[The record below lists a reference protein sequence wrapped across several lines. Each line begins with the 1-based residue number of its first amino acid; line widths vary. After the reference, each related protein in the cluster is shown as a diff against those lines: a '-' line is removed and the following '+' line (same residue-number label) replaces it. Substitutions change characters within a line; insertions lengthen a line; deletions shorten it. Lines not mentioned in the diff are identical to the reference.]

1 MRGSRV
7 RTPSG
12 LPKEREDCCSPP
24 SRSFCEGALS
34 RGFFHAM
41 PESASCQSRARAPS
55 GLPKE
60 RADCCSPPSR
70 AFLWRGSHPRVLSC
84 RTMKAPLARV
94 EREPRAGCEIVT
106 LDNCSV
112 KGNCHFLRFRI
123 ILFHQWHCASLTAA
137 VRRAPII
144 CPLFYKLLELFGRF
158 AKSA

>member
-1 MRGSRV
+1 LSESSANPERV
-7 RTPSG
+7 T
-12 LPKEREDCCSPP
+12 
-24 SRSFCEGALS
+24 EGEGGQLQSSLS
-34 RGFFHAM
+34 RFFVAGFS
-41 PESASCQSRARAPS
+41 PE
-55 GLPKE
+55 
-60 RADCCSPPSR
+60 
-70 AFLWRGSHPRVLSC
+70 GSFMLC
-84 RTMKAPLARV
+84 LKAPLARV

-123 ILFHQWHCASLTAA
+123 ILFHQWHCASLTVA

>member
-1 MRGSRV
+1 M
-7 RTPSG
+7 
-12 LPKEREDCCSPP
+12 LC
-24 SRSFCEGALS
+24 L
-34 RGFFHAM
+34 
-41 PESASCQSRARAPS
+41 
-55 GLPKE
+55 
-60 RADCCSPPSR
+60 
-70 AFLWRGSHPRVLSC
+70 
-84 RTMKAPLARV
+84 KAPLARV
-94 EREPRAGCEIVT
+94 EREPRTGCEIVT